1 MGFFSGFSGIVKSAV
16 GIAKSVVKNVGVGK
30 GGWKGILS
38 GGLKQFAFSFIA
50 SAVLSFAYKKLAGK
64 PKQPDFSNFTSEA
77 VARKSLIRS
86 PIVPRSI
93 IYGTVRKGGAIV
105 HAETLNNNADLYLV
119 IALCG
124 HEVNSIGSIFFND
137 TEITT
142 SQINSSGNVTAGTF
156 SGKAQ
161 IIKHLGAT
169 DQTVDTV
176 LDSASTVWTS
186 NHRIRG
192 VAY

>member
-1 MGFFSGFSGIVKSAV
+1 MGLFSGFTKIVKSATEV
-16 GIAKSVVKNVGVGK
+16 LTKNVAK
-30 GGWKGILS
+30 RGGWKGLLS

-124 HEVNSIGSIFFND
+124 HEVNSIGSVFFND
-137 TEITT
+137 TEIT
-142 SQINSSGNVTAGTF
+142 SGQIRRF
-156 SGKAQ
+156 
-161 IIKHLGAT
+161 
-169 DQTVDTV
+169 
-176 LDSASTVWTS
+176 
-186 NHRIRG
+186 R
-192 VAY
+192 